1 MIQKFWK
8 VYAAWLDVWKLQ
20 KCTFYCSNHKLF
32 KVALSKWLKIFFLHF
47 SDSCF
52 IRWLLFYNVFEKT
65 FTKNKFPEVVSF
77 SKSSDELPLVLCTHT
92 LFRLRSITF
101 HFEFFWCLMYS
112 VLCLKRDLSVII
124 CKRTTHGVFSAL
136 TIRKMSN
143 VTFGAASGIFFFLRK
158 NQTKSTRRPI
168 WFHILRIFFF
178 SAFWSCLG
186 VYQHLR
192 NFGSATS
199 YLTQKMCTPCI
210 DAGDITSW
218 MSLLQRCFPFF
229 RSTRTSAS

>member
-1 MIQKFWK
+1 
-8 VYAAWLDVWKLQ
+8 
-20 KCTFYCSNHKLF
+20 
-32 KVALSKWLKIFFLHF
+32 
-47 SDSCF
+47 
-52 IRWLLFYNVFEKT
+52 
-65 FTKNKFPEVVSF
+65 
-77 SKSSDELPLVLCTHT
+77 
-92 LFRLRSITF
+92 
-101 HFEFFWCLMYS
+101 MYS

-168 WFHILRIFFF
+168 CFHISRIFLFL
-178 SAFWSCLG
+178 AFWSCLG

-199 YLTQKMCTPCI
+199 YLTQKICTPCI

-229 RSTRTSAS
+229 RSTTASGGEVAGLTAFIMFDKFSFGVIWRVVIWEHVNGLIFFSSL